1 MVLQVQ
7 AINEVSAL
15 SPFPPQFASINFT
28 TSQSGTRKS
37 NVCWMIHSVCVHQ
50 TVCSVYQCLSVPV
63 TMSILPPPVFPLPLP
78 TVCLSIHLSLSLSSV
93 HHFSSSALWT
103 QVALGHDMLSF
114 HIMVKK
120 ATRETERD
128 EEWRE
133 DNQCGSPQKLWKQ
146 NAQFR
151 CLSLSLS
158 LSLSC
163 IFSSNSSSDGFCR
176 PVYDSFT

>member
-1 MVLQVQ
+1 MKCQRWALFHLSLPASTSPPANQVRGKQ
-7 AINEVSAL
+7 MHA
-15 SPFPPQFASINFT
+15 
-28 TSQSGTRKS
+28 GT
-37 NVCWMIHSVCVHQ
+37 IHSMCVHQ
-50 TVCSVYQCLSVPV
+50 TVCSVYQCLSVSV
-63 TMSILPPPVFPLPLP
+63 TMSSCPPPLSFTELPLP
-78 TVCLSIHLSLSLSSV
+78 MVCLSIHLSLSSV

-120 ATRETERD
+120 ATREMERD

-146 NAQFR
+146 KAQFR
-151 CLSLSLS
+151 CLPLS

-176 PVYDSFT
+176 PVYD